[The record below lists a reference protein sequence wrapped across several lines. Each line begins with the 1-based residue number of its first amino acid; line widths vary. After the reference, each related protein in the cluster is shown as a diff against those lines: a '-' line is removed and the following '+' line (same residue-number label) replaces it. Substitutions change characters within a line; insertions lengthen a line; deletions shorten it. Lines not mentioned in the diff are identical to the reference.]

1 MKKSYSK
8 PEFEKIDLMAGEQI
22 LAATLDEGSLDVDP
36 DDVIED
42 F

>member
-8 PEFEKIDLMAGEQI
+8 PEFEKIDLLAGEQI
-22 LAATLDEGSLDVDP
+22 LAATLDEGRVDVDP
-36 DDVIED
+36 DDMVED

>member
-22 LAATLDEGSLDVDP
+22 LAATLENGQVPEVDDEDWDQ
-36 DDVIED
+36 E
-42 F
+42 